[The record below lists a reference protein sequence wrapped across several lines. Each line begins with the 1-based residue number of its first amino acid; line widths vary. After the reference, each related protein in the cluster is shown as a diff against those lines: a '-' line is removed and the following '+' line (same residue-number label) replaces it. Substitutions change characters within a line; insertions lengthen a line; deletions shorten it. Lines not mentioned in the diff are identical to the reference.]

1 MGSPPVTPPRI
12 SRFVSRI
19 LRYTQLNQVAHLCF
33 RLLPLFPNAH
43 AYPVIQPPVQVIDL
57 VLHACNP
64 VVVHPPSDIDFDFLK
79 TWSDALT
86 ASTGRVFA
94 KSVFELLHRLWMNAY
109 VNSSAILPQRKAE
122 ILEFLNCKN
131 TYDAT
136 FLLIHLQFQSSLKI
150 LRARLQKS
158 LCGSFALR
166 QQDDIV
172 RVADARYSPFQ
183 ILLIELIEVDVRQ
196 QRGKVSSLCRAS
208 YYAELMKGTVE
219 KQASHH

>member
-1 MGSPPVTPPRI
+1 MP
-12 SRFVSRI
+12 F
-19 LRYTQLNQVAHLCF
+19 LRPWQF
-33 RLLPLFPNAH
+33 PLLPDAH
-43 AYPVIQPPVQVIDL
+43 ADPSVYPTVEVIDL

-94 KSVFELLHRLWMNAY
+94 QVVFELLHRLRMNADIY
-109 VNSSAILPQRKAE
+109 ALSVPSQRKAE
-122 ILEFLNCKN
+122 ILKISDCIHADN
-131 TYDAT
+131 AA
-136 FLLIHLQFQSSLKI
+136 FLLVHLQFQSSLKI

>member
-1 MGSPPVTPPRI
+1 MP
-12 SRFVSRI
+12 F
-19 LRYTQLNQVAHLCF
+19 LCPWQF
-33 RLLPLFPNAH
+33 PLLPDAH
-43 AYPVIQPPVQVIDL
+43 AYSPIQPSVQFIDL
-57 VLHACNP
+57 VLHACDSI
-64 VVVHPPSDIDFDFLK
+64 VIHPTSHIDLDLFQ
-79 TWSDALT
+79 TQSYALT

-94 KSVFELLHRLWMNAY
+94 QVVFELLHRLRMNADIY
-109 VNSSAILPQRKAE
+109 ALSVPSQRKAE
-122 ILEFLNCKN
+122 ILKIWYCKQADN
-131 TYDAT
+131 AA

-196 QRGKVSSLCRAS
+196 QRGKVSSLCRVLC
-208 YYAELMKGTVE
+208 YVELS
-219 KQASHH
+219 AIILAI

>member
-1 MGSPPVTPPRI
+1 MP
-12 SRFVSRI
+12 F
-19 LRYTQLNQVAHLCF
+19 LRPWQF
-33 RLLPLFPNAH
+33 PLLPDAH
-43 AYPVIQPPVQVIDL
+43 ADPSVQPTVEVIDL
-57 VLHACNP
+57 VLHACNS
-64 VVVHPPSDIDFDFLK
+64 VVVHPSSDIDLDFLK

-94 KSVFELLHRLWMNAY
+94 QVVFELLHRLRMNADIY
-109 VNSSAILPQRKAE
+109 ALSVPSQRKAE
-122 ILEFLNCKN
+122 ILKISDCKHADN
-131 TYDAT
+131 AA

>member
-1 MGSPPVTPPRI
+1 MP
-12 SRFVSRI
+12 F
-19 LRYTQLNQVAHLCF
+19 LRPWQF
-33 RLLPLFPNAH
+33 PLLPDAH
-43 AYPVIQPPVQVIDL
+43 ADPSVQPTVEVIDL

-94 KSVFELLHRLWMNAY
+94 QVVFELLHRLRMNADIY
-109 VNSSAILPQRKAE
+109 ALSVPSQRKAE
-122 ILEFLNCKN
+122 ILKISDSKHADN
-131 TYDAT
+131 AA

-172 RVADARYSPFQ
+172 RVADARYPPFQ

-196 QRGKVSSLCRAS
+196 QRGKVSSLCRVLHYADIKAS
-208 YYAELMKGTVE
+208 SLDLSGNHILLSRHNISQEHFCLSTFQYVCKN
-219 KQASHH
+219 Q

>member
-1 MGSPPVTPPRI
+1 MP
-12 SRFVSRI
+12 F
-19 LRYTQLNQVAHLCF
+19 LRPWQF
-33 RLLPLFPNAH
+33 PLLPDAH
-43 AYPVIQPPVQVIDL
+43 ADPSVQPTVEVIDL

-94 KSVFELLHRLWMNAY
+94 QVVFELLHRLRMNADIY
-109 VNSSAILPQRKAE
+109 ALSVPSQRKAE
-122 ILEFLNCKN
+122 ILKISDSKHADN
-131 TYDAT
+131 AA